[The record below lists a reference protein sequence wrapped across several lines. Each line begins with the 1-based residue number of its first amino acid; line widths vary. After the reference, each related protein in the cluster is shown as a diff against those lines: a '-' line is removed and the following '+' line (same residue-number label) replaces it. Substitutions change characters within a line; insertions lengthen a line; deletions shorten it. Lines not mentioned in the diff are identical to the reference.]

1 MTLPSAWHRLGVPL
15 LALAL
20 AGCGRIAADAQAQPA
35 DAAASR
41 SDAAWLRCK
50 PQTVHRLYFGAQ
62 MPDGEVD
69 DKAWQHF
76 VADTVARHFGD
87 GFTVLDARGQ
97 WRGSDGV
104 VVSERSRVLEV
115 VAADDAGVR
124 QALIE
129 LVAVYKQR
137 FHQQAVL
144 VTQVPVRACV

>member
-1 MTLPSAWHRLGVPL
+1 MKRRSVLHRLGVPL

-20 AGCGRIAADAQAQPA
+20 AGCGRISVDAQAQPA
-35 DAAASR
+35 AAAAAR

-62 MPDGEVD
+62 TPDGEVD
-69 DKAWQHF
+69 DGAWQGF
-76 VADTVARHFGD
+76 VADSVARHFGD

-97 WRGSDGV
+97 WRGPDGQ

-115 VAADDAGVR
+115 VAADDATVR

-129 LVAVYKQR
+129 VVAVYKQR
-137 FHQQAVL
+137 FRQQAVL